1 MDILWLVMELVIAN
15 EEEKMEIKR
24 DGNLILT
31 EIEQLCLEN
40 SRGLIE
46 DWSELVEKI
55 RASK

>member
-1 MDILWLVMELVIAN
+1 MELVIAN